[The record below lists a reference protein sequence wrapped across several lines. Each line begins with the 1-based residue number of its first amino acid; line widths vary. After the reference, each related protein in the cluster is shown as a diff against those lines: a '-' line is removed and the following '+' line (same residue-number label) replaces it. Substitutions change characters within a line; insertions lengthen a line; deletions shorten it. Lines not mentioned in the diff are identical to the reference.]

1 MINEAESLSSS
12 AKTAEMNDLESQLRE
27 ALSSPRFE
35 VIDDVLDNKL
45 EKTNKILVKEYCG

>member
-27 ALSSPRFE
+27 ALSSRRFE